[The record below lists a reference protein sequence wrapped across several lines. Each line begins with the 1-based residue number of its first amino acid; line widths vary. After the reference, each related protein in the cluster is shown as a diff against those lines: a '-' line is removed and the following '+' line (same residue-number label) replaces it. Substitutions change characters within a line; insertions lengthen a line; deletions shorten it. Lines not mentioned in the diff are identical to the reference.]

1 MLFLSRTVF
10 CQELFVYT
18 EPASNMATN
27 NLGIRNMGS
36 LMKKTDDLGYNFHFM
51 PELMYG
57 LSNKVM
63 LHATGFISTRNQ
75 GFIAEGG
82 SVYAKYKFLNFDEV
96 QEHFR
101 VATFGRY
108 SFNSSDV
115 HQEEINLLGHNSGY
129 EVGFVATQL
138 LHKLAI
144 SASTSFLKAQNNGTQ
159 NGFPSNQAS
168 KAGMYTLSFGR
179 LVLPKKYVAYNQPN
193 LNLMCEL
200 LGQSLLENGKSYL
213 DVAPSVQL
221 IFSSK
226 IRIDLGYRQQLYSSM
241 VRTAP
246 NGFLLRLEYNIFNAF

>member
-1 MLFLSRTVF
+1 
-10 CQELFVYT
+10 
-18 EPASNMATN
+18 
-27 NLGIRNMGS
+27 
-36 LMKKTDDLGYNFHFM
+36 
-51 PELMYG
+51 MYG

-144 SASTSFLKAQNNGTQ
+144 SASTVVRFFLSCGKTDYQLRI
-159 NGFPSNQAS
+159 
-168 KAGMYTLSFGR
+168 Y
-179 LVLPKKYVAYNQPN
+179 LVP
-193 LNLMCEL
+193 E
-200 LGQSLLENGKSYL
+200 
-213 DVAPSVQL
+213 D
-221 IFSSK
+221 
-226 IRIDLGYRQQLYSSM
+226 
-241 VRTAP
+241 
-246 NGFLLRLEYNIFNAF
+246 